1 MAKLQLR
8 RLRQRRKSRRRG
20 SSPSPPTPLPASTWL
35 ALRSARQGEGLL
47 TSPLSLFSTMPW
59 DPNQYH
65 KFQAQRSAPF
75 YDLLALVEVRP
86 NLKVVDLGCGTGE
99 LTRQLADA
107 LPGSD
112 VTGID
117 SSPQMLDA
125 ARAASYASS
134 NLRFKQDDQA
144 DLKEEWDLI
153 FSNAALQWSENHAE
167 LIPNLYRR
175 LAAGGQIAV
184 QVPSNHN
191 HISHQIIRETASE
204 EPFRTLLQG
213 FLRYA
218 PVLSIDQYA
227 QTLFDCSAENI
238 IVFEK
243 VYAHVLENS
252 DAVVEWISGT
262 ACVPYFERLGGAR
275 DSFVDVIRDKMRQAL
290 PQSPVFYPFRRTL
303 FSAHKPK

>member
-1 MAKLQLR
+1 
-8 RLRQRRKSRRRG
+8 
-20 SSPSPPTPLPASTWL
+20 
-35 ALRSARQGEGLL
+35 
-47 TSPLSLFSTMPW
+47 MPW

-99 LTRQLADA
+99 LTRQLTDS

-117 SSPQMLDA
+117 SSPQMLEKA
-125 ARAASYASS
+125 AAHASS
-134 NLRFKQDDQA
+134 SLHFEKGDQSQ
-144 DLKEEWDLI
+144 LTGQWDLI
-153 FSNAALQWSENHAE
+153 FSNAALHWSENHTE
-167 LIPNLYRR
+167 LIPFLYRQ
-175 LAAGGQIAV
+175 LKAGGQVAV
-184 QVPSNHN
+184 QVPSNFS
-191 HISHQIIRETASE
+191 HISHQIIRETASD

-213 FLRYA
+213 FVRYA

-227 QTLFDCSAENI
+227 QVLFDCGAENI
-238 IVFEK
+238 VVFEK
-243 VYAHVLENS
+243 VYAHVLEDS

-275 DSFVDVIRDKMRQAL
+275 DSFVDVIKDKMRKAL
-290 PQSPVFYPFRRTL
+290 PQSPVFYPFRRTF
-303 FSAHKPK
+303 FSAHKPKS